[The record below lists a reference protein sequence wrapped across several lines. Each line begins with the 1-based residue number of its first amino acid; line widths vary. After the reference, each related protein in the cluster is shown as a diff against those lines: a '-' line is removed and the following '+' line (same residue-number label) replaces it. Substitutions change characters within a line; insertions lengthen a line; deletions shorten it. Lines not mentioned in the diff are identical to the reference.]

1 MTWRVFNMVR
11 ALGKLAQCLIILLCS
26 WNIAQAQH
34 PSGKKALSL
43 EYRSVRHE
51 WRDALI
57 RNGFYN
63 PMMPKPY
70 RLAIPLIKNEGN
82 GPDLMLGFAPRLR
95 PVDGRNV
102 ILLFAAIPLD

>member
-1 MTWRVFNMVR
+1 MVR
-11 ALGKLAQCLIILLCS
+11 APAKLAQCLVILLCS
-26 WNIAQAQH
+26 CGIAQAH
-34 PSGKKALSL
+34 NLSVKKVLSL
-43 EYRSVRHE
+43 EYKSVRHE

-57 RNGFYN
+57 RSGFYN

-70 RLAIPLIKNEGN
+70 RLAIPLIRNGGH